1 MLCKHIFTLPQ
12 YLLQYKTNIG
22 WEVLTWFEIV
32 KNSLKSLGE
41 FYKNNTWEILQS
53 IEILYIYC
61 MVLYT
66 II

>member
-12 YLLQYKTNIG
+12 YLLQNKTNIG
-22 WEVLTWFEIV
+22 WSRSINFFEIV

-53 IEILYIYC
+53 IEFL
-61 MVLYT
+61 
-66 II
+66 

>member
-12 YLLQYKTNIG
+12 YLHVLQYKTNIG

-53 IEILYIYC
+53 IEIL
-61 MVLYT
+61 
-66 II
+66 

>member
-53 IEILYIYC
+53 IEIL
-61 MVLYT
+61 
-66 II
+66 

>member
-12 YLLQYKTNIG
+12 NLLQYKTNIG
-22 WEVLTWFEIV
+22 WEVLIWFEIV

-53 IEILYIYC
+53 IEIL
-61 MVLYT
+61 
-66 II
+66 